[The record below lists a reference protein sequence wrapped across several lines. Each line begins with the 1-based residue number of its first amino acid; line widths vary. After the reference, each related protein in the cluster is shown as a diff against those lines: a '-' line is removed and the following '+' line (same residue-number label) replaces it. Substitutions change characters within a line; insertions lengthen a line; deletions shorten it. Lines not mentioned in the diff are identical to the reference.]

1 MIEKPLG
8 HLTKLTAEKGY
19 IHKKGTDTYV
29 KSIMMLP
36 SDSIN
41 DYEEVDEIPPF
52 TKSQYDEKVAQLVR
66 ERYSESEEFA
76 IQRKAINEAFS
87 PSAISEGSEAMSE
100 YREYNEFV
108 EECKKKAKNPELY
121 KTIE

>member
-41 DYEEVDEIPPF
+41 DYEEVDEIPKY
-52 TKSQYDEKVAQLVR
+52 TREDYVNKVR
-66 ERYSESEEFA
+66 ELISTKYTLEDELA
-76 IQRKAINEAFS
+76 IQRQRDTDPDKFK
-87 PSAISEGSEAMSE
+87 E
-100 YREYNEFV
+100 YFAYC
-108 EECKKKAKNPELY
+108 EECKAKAREELGLMVL
-121 KTIE
+121 